1 MAREGARY
9 GLKALERVRE
19 AEANVAARDEAQMQ
33 EMSRNM
39 QEAAESARAA
49 AAEYDTVAARLGAVR
64 AQLGASGRLPPQE
77 A

>member
-1 MAREGARY
+1 MK
-9 GLKALERVRE
+9 L
-19 AEANVAARDEAQMQ
+19 
-33 EMSRNM
+33 MSRNI
-39 QEAAESARAA
+39 QEAAGSARAA